1 MSDWQKSK
9 KVSRKGSGWS
19 NTFVSHY
26 KTKQNYILYT
36 YPFSRYLKGVY
47 LLCKIKCIPEGALC
61 RFTFGLEDVV
71 CRCSIGPEGVV
82 CMCVLY
88 PEGVV
93 LALNV
98 MLCLGV
104 VLAPKLLF
112 LGVVWP

>member
-47 LLCKIKCIPEGALC
+47 LLCKIKCLPEGALC
-61 RFTFGLEDVV
+61 RFTFDLK
-71 CRCSIGPEGVV
+71 
-82 CMCVLY
+82 MLF
-88 PEGVV
+88 EGVV
-93 LALNV
+93 LALKV
-98 MLCLGV
+98 LCVCVFFTLKV
-104 VLAPKLLF
+104 
-112 LGVVWP
+112 